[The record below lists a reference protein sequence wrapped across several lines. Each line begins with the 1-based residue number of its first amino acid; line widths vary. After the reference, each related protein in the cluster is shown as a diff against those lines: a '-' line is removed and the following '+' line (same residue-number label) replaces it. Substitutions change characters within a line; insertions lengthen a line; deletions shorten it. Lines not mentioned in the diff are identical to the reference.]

1 MQTRKSRISETIT
14 QALSPE
20 VIEVL
25 NESHQHHVPKNS
37 QTHFKVTVVSEQFE
51 GIPLIKRHRMI
62 NQLLINEFDAGLH
75 ALSIHAYT
83 IQQWIKKQQ
92 KSPLSPN
99 CLDGF
104 KHSKEDTL

>member
-1 MQTRKSRISETIT
+1 
-14 QALSPE
+14 
-20 VIEVL
+20 
-25 NESHQHHVPKNS
+25 
-37 QTHFKVTVVSEQFE
+37 
-51 GIPLIKRHRMI
+51 MI